1 MYKILIRYNAE
12 HNLWKQYGTITS
24 SSTTGSDAV
33 TSFTE
38 FETDDVET
46 LKTELI
52 KLDQKYGFENI
63 KVYKDV
69 TANYSVD
76 ITEEE

>member
-12 HNLWKQYGTITS
+12 HNLWQQYGTNTS

-52 KLDQKYGFENI
+52 KLDEKYGFENI

-69 TANYSVD
+69 TASYSVD
-76 ITEEE
+76 IAGEE

>member
-1 MYKILIRYNAE
+1 MYKILIRYNTE
-12 HNLWKQYGTITS
+12 HNLWQQYGTTTS
-24 SSTTGSDAV
+24 SSAIGSDAV
-33 TSFTE
+33 ISFTE
-38 FETDDVET
+38 FETDDVEI
-46 LKTELI
+46 LKEELI
-52 KLDQKYGFENI
+52 KLDKKYGFENI